1 MQQLNVNL
9 DNSVPSA
16 KTQHAFFLERA
27 LAFAIDYF
35 PFPMLGLLTLI
46 FLYKQ
51 GYNFTLT
58 QDVLFIFLFLFLF
71 IIYHAIFNSGGR
83 VSLGKFLMGIKTI
96 TLNDKPLTFG
106 KAFLRG
112 FIILVEAFT
121 FFIGFIFAI
130 FTKEKQ
136 AIHDMAVNT
145 TVVST
150 REKTTTEIM
159 VVSIAGT
166 ILCTALILTKYYA
179 FFMAPAFQE
188 KIAISKANQQLEQV
202 ALLQYVHKEEFGY
215 YTNDILRLSLM
226 TGDTVQFQRDM
237 NNSFYKKGFRMGA
250 GEYDF
255 SITGHAKDGKK
266 TQVHYSS
273 KTAE

>member
-9 DNSVPSA
+9 DNSVPNA
-16 KTQHAFFLERA
+16 KTDYAFFMERA

-35 PFPMLGLLTLI
+35 PFPMLGLGALI
-46 FLYKQ
+46 LLYNQ
-51 GYNFTLT
+51 GYNFTLA
-58 QDVLFIFLFLFLF
+58 QDVMFILLFLVFF
-71 IIYHAIFNSGGR
+71 MIYHGIFNSGGR
-83 VSLGKFLMGIKTI
+83 VSLGKHLMGIKVI
-96 TLNDKPLTFG
+96 TLDDKPLTFG

-130 FTKEKQ
+130 FTKNKQ

-150 REKTTTEIM
+150 REKTATEIM
-159 VVSIAGT
+159 VVSIAGVL
-166 ILCTALILTKYYA
+166 LCTALILTKYYA
-179 FFMAPAFQE
+179 FFIAPEFQE
-188 KIAISKANQQLEQV
+188 KIAIIKANQQLETV

-215 YTNDILRLSLM
+215 YTNDIVRLSLM
-226 TGDTVQFQRDM
+226 TGDPVQFQRDM
-237 NNSFYKKGFRMGA
+237 NNSFYRKGFRMGV
-250 GEYDF
+250 GQYDF

-266 TQVHYSS
+266 TAVHYSS